1 MTDVIYSDELICSY
15 VDFKEKIDKQ
25 KFIFSYSGKITQAIV
40 KTLLNMTERKIA
52 ILQEEESVKK
62 KIFGV
67 MINCLQTICADD
79 KAAES
84 TASSIFMISKDSNG
98 FSVFV
103 GRYMP
108 TPMSTYLGE
117 MIENLNALSHQSI
130 KDLHKEKL
138 KSLDAKDQNY
148 NIDET
153 TLSIIDIAKR
163 TGQRINFEVRPGENN
178 ESFFSIQIKI
188 N

>member
-1 MTDVIYSDELICSY
+1 MNDVIYSDELICSY
-15 VDFKEKIDKQ
+15 VDFKERIDKQ
-25 KFIFSYSGKITQAIV
+25 KFIFSYNGKITQAIV

-79 KAAES
+79 KS
-84 TASSIFMISKDSNG
+84 TEVSPNSIFMISKSVNG

-103 GRYMP
+103 GRYMSRQ
-108 TPMSTYLGE
+108 TSSYLAE
-117 MIENLNALSHQSI
+117 MIDKLNGLSQQSI

-163 TGQRINFEVRPGENN
+163 TGQKINYEVRPDDNG

>member
-1 MTDVIYSDELICSY
+1 MNDVIYSDELINSY

-25 KFIFSYSGKITQAIV
+25 KFIFSYNGKITQAIV

-67 MINCLQTICADD
+67 MINCLQTICAED
-79 KAAES
+79 KAAENS
-84 TASSIFMISKDSNG
+84 ANSIFMISKNNNG
-98 FSVFV
+98 YSVFV

-108 TPMSTYLGE
+108 KKMAGYLAE
-117 MIENLNALSHQSI
+117 MIENLNGLSQQSI

-138 KSLDAKDQNY
+138 KTLDAKDENY

-163 TGQRINFEVRPGENN
+163 TGQKINFEVTDNENN
-178 ESFFSIQIKI
+178 QAFFSIQIKV

>member
-1 MTDVIYSDELICSY
+1 
-15 VDFKEKIDKQ
+15 
-25 KFIFSYSGKITQAIV
+25 
-40 KTLLNMTERKIA
+40 
-52 ILQEEESVKK
+52 
-62 KIFGV
+62 
-67 MINCLQTICADD
+67 MINCLQTICAED
-79 KAAES
+79 KATENYAN
-84 TASSIFMISKDSNG
+84 SIFMISKNSNG

-108 TPMSTYLGE
+108 TPMTKYLGE
-117 MIENLNALSHQSI
+117 MIGNLNALSHQSI

-163 TGQRINFEVRPGENN
+163 TGQKINFEVSPGENN